1 MAHRPSPGRLGLS
14 LTVLA
19 LPLLAAAPPRSHVD
33 ATVAQLQAE
42 LAAGQVT
49 SEDLTREYLAR
60 VLRYRLAY
68 LREGRVVASR

>member
-42 LAAGQVT
+42 LAAGQST
-49 SEDLTREYLAR
+49 PRT
-60 VLRYRLAY
+60 
-68 LREGRVVASR
+68 